1 MCCFVA
7 SIGLFGPRIAFLLLW
22 IFGTQVDVAYASYS
36 FFVPL
41 LGLLFLPWTA
51 MFYALA
57 YAPVTGVSGFGIFFV
72 LLGLV
77 LDIASYGSGVATR
90 RS

>member
-1 MCCFVA
+1 M
-7 SIGLFGPRIAFLLLW
+7 
-22 IFGTQVDVAYASYS
+22 
-36 FFVPL
+36 PL

-72 LLGLV
+72 LMGLV
-77 LDIASYGSGVATR
+77 LDIASYGSGVASR